1 MKPSASALL
10 EDSYA
15 GGPGR
20 RVAPDVRLISAA
32 TGLPEAEV
40 DAVSE
45 AAPLQDLG
53 RSGTPG
59 FILSKP
65 VRLVCR
71 HGIGADPV
79 PNIILQAARSRYD
92 PAIVAVIKQ
101 SLIGNALRA
110 AQGEMS

>member
-20 RVAPDVRLISAA
+20 RVAPDVRLIFAA
-32 TGLPEAEV
+32 TGLPDAEV

-45 AAPLQDLG
+45 TTPLQALG
-53 RSGTPG
+53 RSGIPG
-59 FILSKP
+59 GFRSKP
-65 VRLVCR
+65 DRLVCR

-92 PAIVAVIKQ
+92 PAMVAVVKQ

-110 AQGEMS
+110 AQGERS